1 METVEKGPF
10 RRSGRKFLYTGPVCN
25 LGINSAVLW
34 TTQSFPHRIHSRPHV
49 VHSLSPKGSSALGKR
64 FSLESVTR
72 PVTGPFVHRSF
83 PQASTGCARIGA
95 CFHTGRTAPAGTR
108 HFCLCTRRGL
118 WIILVDNLSEG
129 SSPTVHPRVHSGN
142 AEGGRRFP
150 VPRKSRGG
158 RAQPRIDLIRFVSS
172 VTWL

>member
-25 LGINSAVLW
+25 LGMNSAVLW
-34 TTQSFPHRIHSRPHV
+34 TTQSYPHRIHSRPQV
-49 VHSLSPKGSSALGKR
+49 VHSLSPKGSSALGIR

-95 CFHTGRTAPAGTR
+95 GFHMRRTALAGTR
-108 HFCLCTRRGL
+108 HFCLCTREGL
-118 WIILVDNLSEG
+118 WIIPVDNLPADG
-129 SSPTVHPRVHSGN
+129 SPSVYPRVHIWN
-142 AEGGRRFP
+142 VENRRRFP
-150 VPRKSRGG
+150 IQLEYAVRGL
-158 RAQPRIDLIRFVSS
+158 QPRIDLIRFVSS